1 MAGRLLF
8 AFVCLLIA
16 AGVTLPLYP
25 REPAPPTVAVRSDP
39 VQLVAGSEAI
49 DCEDCAVAGRAECRP
64 GCPCAGAVPAVFI
77 PLEEP
82 FGLTIA
88 VTVRRHAAE
97 PPAKLPARLPAI

>member
-49 DCEDCAVAGRAECRP
+49 GCEDCAVAGRAECRP

-82 FGLTIA
+82 FGLTM
-88 VTVRRHAAE
+88 TVRRHAAE